1 VDILIRTLCLVF
13 AFAYFTA
20 QSAEMGNLILAANA
34 ILQQLQYLT
43 AYALDGFAH
52 AVEVLAG
59 SAKGARSL
67 RAFRQAVKVST
78 LWAFTTALLA
88 TLIIWLAGRP
98 VIALLSNIPEVRAAA
113 EIYLPWMIAS
123 PIISVWSYQLDGIFI
138 GTTRTSAM
146 RNAMAVSLAVYLIA
160 CWLLIPVLGNHG
172 LWLALMVFMAAR
184 AVTLGLHYPRLE
196 RAITTP

>member
-1 VDILIRTLCLVF
+1 MAISSSGWTVV
-13 AFAYFTA
+13 A
-20 QSAEMGNLILAANA
+20 SA
-34 ILQQLQYLT
+34 
-43 AYALDGFAH
+43 
-52 AVEVLAG
+52 

-138 GTTRTSAM
+138 GTTRTAEM
-146 RNAMAVSLAVYLIA
+146 RNAMLLSLAVFLA
-160 CWLLIPVLGNHG
+160 GCWILVPAFANHG
-172 LWLALMVFMAAR
+172 LWMALTLFMAAR
-184 AVTLGLHYPRLE
+184 AITLGLFYPRVL
-196 RAITTP
+196 RGVTGPGQS